1 MLAEPGT
8 QATNTS
14 TDIHRCMG
22 SKTISLEDT
31 AYLKLKAAKR
41 QGESF
46 SDVVRRILERKEPS
60 FSDFRGLLDRKA
72 ADELAAAIT
81 KMRAEDVRDQEKR
94 LRARR

>member
-1 MLAEPGT
+1 MLVELGT

-22 SKTISLEDT
+22 SKTISLEST

-46 SDVVRRILERKEPS
+46 SDVVKRILERKEPS

-72 ADELAAAIT
+72 ADELAEAIA
-81 KMRAEDVRDQEKR
+81 KMRVEDVRDQEKR